1 MAIPSQ
7 QEITRVKALGF
18 LHNRGTDTFSARA
31 VSKNGTMTAQQL
43 KSLAECAEKYG
54 NGRVAITSRLQVEM
68 PGIHLEDV
76 ENVRQFALD
85 AGLVIGGTGAKI
97 RPLTACKGTTC
108 VYGNADT
115 QGICAQL
122 YDRFFVG
129 WGNVAL
135 PHKFKIAVGGCPN
148 SCMKPSLNDFGIEAH
163 RLPVYDLEKCRGCK
177 KCFIAQKCPMRAIEV
192 VEGKMRVEE
201 NLCTKCGVC
210 IEKCPFGV
218 TPPVTKP
225 AFAIFV
231 GGTWGKHTRMGTRL
245 NRFYEREELET
256 VLEKMLLWFKENAYI
271 KERLGAAIDRVG
283 VDAFEQAIASD
294 DLLTRKEAILAAPVR
309 ERGV

>member
-225 AFAIFV
+225 VFAIFV

-256 VLEKMLLWFKENAYI
+256 VLEKTLLWFKENAYI

>member
-225 AFAIFV
+225 VFAIFV

-256 VLEKMLLWFKENAYI
+256 VLEKTLLWFKENAYV

-309 ERGV
+309 ERAV

>member
-256 VLEKMLLWFKENAYI
+256 VLEKTLLWFKENAYI